1 MMELLM
7 GMLDEFEEMVVYARQ
22 VWEGTQRQVLVIDVD
37 SEMPIFQDEELLE
50 QFMEVLDELGEAE
63 YYDDFTFYELPSF
76 DVVVVGDCIH

>member
-7 GMLDEFEEMVVYARQ
+7 EMLDEFEEMVVYSRQ
-22 VWEGTQRQVLVIDVD
+22 VWEGTRRQVLVVTVD

-50 QFMEVLDELGEAE
+50 QFMDVLDELGEAE
-63 YYDDFTFYELPSF
+63 FYDEFIFYELPSF

>member
-22 VWEGTQRQVLVIDVD
+22 VWEGTRRQVLIVDVD

-50 QFMEVLDELGEAE
+50 QFMDVLDELGEAE